1 MVIQYAYRYD
11 EKFDV
16 YTIRRL
22 DGECLNY
29 HVPIGLL
36 LNIYNAGKYD
46 KEVLKSLQSYVH
58 FDTECMNAVV
68 DFKRREYEDRD
79 IDFIIHE
86 IEENYTLKLL

>member
-22 DGECLNY
+22 DGESLNY
-29 HVPIGLL
+29 HVPHGLL
-36 LNIYNAGKYD
+36 MNIYSSGKYD
-46 KEVLKSLQSYVH
+46 KNVLKSIMDYVH

-68 DFKRREYEDRD
+68 DFKRLDYEPRD
-79 IDFIIHE
+79 IDSIIKD
-86 IEENYTLKLL
+86 IEDAQVLKLI